1 MQKNKFMRAPK
12 FTTVLLLVF
21 PWLGCQEADK
31 NWHQPDL
38 PANYEILLQLEC
50 ANESNNQ
57 GILDSAK
64 AVILRRLASQHVYY
78 RSIEMD
84 GQQLRL
90 NPIGREKEAAN
101 PSPNELRALTN
112 MVRAS
117 GSLTFSELYHFPRKQ
132 FAEQLLP
139 RLLKDSIGFSF
150 SIMPPVT
157 GFVALEE
164 YPALVA
170 WFQQPQNQAFLPAGV
185 ELALGQKSE
194 QFYGREL
201 FPVYF
206 LKKSATP
213 NLSEAHLKEI
223 QIMPREGDDSFAVLT
238 MRFDQKGTQL
248 LTDLST
254 RAYEADQMEIAILL
268 NDFVVS
274 TPKVMT
280 PIRGGNVSIDG
291 GFSVAEGHAML
302 ALLEN
307 GRLPCPVQLIES
319 KIVER

>member
-1 MQKNKFMRAPK
+1 MRAPK
-12 FTTVLLLVF
+12 FTTVFLLVF
-21 PWLGCQEADK
+21 LWLGCQEADK

-38 PANYEILLQLEC
+38 PANYQISLQLEG
-50 ANESNNQ
+50 ANGLSNEAT
-57 GILDSAK
+57 LDSAK
-64 AVILRRLASQHVYY
+64 AVIHRRLASLSMYY

-90 NPIGREKEAAN
+90 NLIGRQKEAAN

-112 MVRAS
+112 LVRAS
-117 GSLTFSELYHFPRKQ
+117 GSLTFSELYHFPREQ

-139 RLLKDSIGFSF
+139 RLLKDSIRFSV
-150 SIMPPVT
+150 SMMPPVA
-157 GFVALEE
+157 GFVTPDE
-164 YPALVA
+164 YPVLVA

-185 ELALGQKSE
+185 ELALGLKPE
-194 QFYGREL
+194 QVSGREL

-206 LKKSATP
+206 LKKGATP
-213 NLSEAHLKEI
+213 NLSEAHLKKI
-223 QIMPREGDDSFAVLT
+223 SIMPREGDDSFAVFT
-238 MRFDQKGTQL
+238 INFDQKGTQL
-248 LTDLST
+248 LTELST
-254 RAYEADQMEIAILL
+254 RAYEADQMEIAVIM

-274 TPKVMT
+274 TPKVMS
-280 PIRGGNVSIDG
+280 PIRGGNVLIDG
-291 GFSVAEGHAML
+291 GFSVPEGIALL